1 MRLGIFA
8 KTFEGNSPGQVLPA
22 AAAAGYSTV
31 QYNMVCSGLPPMP
44 DDIPSKVVK
53 AVADAAAKNRITIV
67 GLSGTY
73 NMIHPD
79 PKVRAKGHERLAK
92 LAAAAPR
99 MKTNLITLCTGTRD
113 ADDQWRYHPENSGVE
128 AWQDLLA
135 SMEVAVKIAEEHGV
149 YLGIEP
155 EPANVVSSARSARR
169 LLAEIQSPRLKI
181 ILDPANL
188 FETAP
193 LNEQNR
199 LIAEAIDLLADGIVM
214 CHAKDRTE
222 SGDVVAAGKGGLD
235 FPYFFACL
243 KAAHFD
249 GAMVAHGLAAEEA
262 RGVASF
268 LSTFMEQAGF
278 KVETT

>member
-1 MRLGIFA
+1 
-8 KTFEGNSPGQVLPA
+8 
-22 AAAAGYSTV
+22 
-31 QYNMVCSGLPPMP
+31 
-44 DDIPSKVVK
+44 
-53 AVADAAAKNRITIV
+53 
-67 GLSGTY
+67 
-73 NMIHPD
+73 MIHPD

-92 LAAAAPR
+92 LAAAAAG

-113 ADDQWRYHPENSGVE
+113 PDDQWRHHSENSGVA
-128 AWQDLLA
+128 AWRDLLA
-135 SMEVAVKIAEEHGV
+135 SMEVAAKIADEHDV

-193 LNEQNR
+193 LNEQKR
-199 LIAEAIDLLADGIVM
+199 LVAEAIDLLADRIVL

-222 SGDVVAAGKGGLD
+222 SGNVVAAGKGGLD

-262 RGVASF
+262 HGVACF
-268 LSTFMEQAGF
+268 LAVGMEQAGF
-278 KVETT
+278 KVETA

>member
-8 KTFEGNSPGQVLPA
+8 KTFDGNSPGPVLAA
-22 AAAAGYSTV
+22 AAAAGYSAV
-31 QYNMVCSGLPPMP
+31 QYNMTCSGLPSMP
-44 DDIPSKVVK
+44 DELPSEIVK
-53 AVADAAAKNRITIV
+53 AVAGAAARSQITIV

-92 LAAAAPR
+92 LAAAAPG

-113 ADDQWRYHPENSGVE
+113 PDDQWRYHPENGGVE
-128 AWQDLLA
+128 AWQDLRA
-135 SMEVAVKIAEEHGV
+135 SMEVAVRIADEHDV

-155 EPANVVSSARSARR
+155 EPANVVNSSSSARR

-193 LNEQNR
+193 LNEQKR
-199 LIAEAIDLLADGIVM
+199 LVAEAIDLLADRIVM

-222 SGDVVAAGKGGLD
+222 SGDVVAAGKGVLD
-235 FPYFFACL
+235 FPHFFACL
-243 KAAHFD
+243 KSAHFD

-262 RGVASF
+262 HGVACF
-268 LSTFMEQAGF
+268 LAVGMEQAGF
-278 KVETT
+278 KVETA